1 MRTNGKVKAWIEA
14 TRPRTLPVSIAG
26 VLAGLAC
33 ALTYGCF
40 RLLPFLICLVF
51 ALLAQIVSN
60 FANEYYD
67 YKSGVDAKGRE
78 GFRRGVTEGDISPRA
93 MKNATFIL
101 LAVDC
106 LVGLSLIIWGGW
118 WMLLV
123 GTFIALFALAYSAG
137 PFPLSKIGLGDMAVI
152 LFYGLVPVIF
162 TCYLIT
168 GSVAEMRFT
177 VPVSF
182 AIGLL
187 ADNVLIVNNY
197 RDVEDDRK
205 VGKLTTAVI
214 FGRKIMIG
222 IYIINFTLSLL
233 ILAFFF
239 LQFRSIFWIIGWG
252 VIEIFYIF
260 VVSKIRKSEGAAL
273 NPLLKNTAQLM
284 LLTCVVMLIAAA
296 T

>member
-1 MRTNGKVKAWIEA
+1 
-14 TRPRTLPVSIAG
+14 
-26 VLAGLAC
+26 
-33 ALTYGCF
+33 
-40 RLLPFLICLVF
+40 
-51 ALLAQIVSN
+51 
-60 FANEYYD
+60 
-67 YKSGVDAKGRE
+67 
-78 GFRRGVTEGDISPRA
+78 
-93 MKNATFIL
+93 
-101 LAVDC
+101 
-106 LVGLSLIIWGGW
+106 
-118 WMLLV
+118 MLLV
-123 GTFIALFALAYSAG
+123 GAFIALFALAYSAG